1 MFAASINTV
10 FSEKVSLKEGEFAPD
25 FSLEDQDGKI
35 HSLSAYKGQRVILYF
50 FPYADTPGWIKEAC
64 GFRNIY
70 QKYQDNRI
78 TVLGISYDKPNSL
91 AKFKEKHNLPF
102 YLLSDENK
110 KVSRLYK
117 ANGLFLP
124 KRVTFLIGQNGKV
137 EKVYNK
143 INLETHAEKVLNDIL
158 NY

>member
-25 FSLEDQDGKI
+25 FSLEDQDGKV

-70 QKYQDNRI
+70 QEFIKNNLVVMGVSYNKAQDLR
-78 TVLGISYDKPNSL
+78 
-91 AKFKEKHNLPF
+91 KFKDKYNLPF
-102 YLLSDENK
+102 NFLSDRRKNVTK
-110 KVSRLYK
+110 NYGAK
-117 ANGLFLP
+117 GLLTP
-124 KRVTFLIGQNGKV
+124 KRMTYIINENSRIEKIYRKV
-137 EKVYNK
+137 N
-143 INLETHAEKVLNDIL
+143 INTHAETILQDIL
-158 NY
+158 K